1 MANTLR
7 NKQVY
12 SNNILFKNKNILSNL
27 IKEENYQVI
36 DLDPNKPIM
45 FEYDP
50 KEKKYSIRNTANNHY
65 NNNNNSI
72 RLIVSM

>member
-1 MANTLR
+1 MVITFR
-7 NKQVY
+7 NKRVY
-12 SNNILFKNKNILSNL
+12 GNTILLFKNNDILSNP

-50 KEKKYSIRNTANNHY
+50 KEKKYAIRNTANNHD
-65 NNNNNSI
+65 NNNSI
-72 RLIVSM
+72 RLIVPM

>member
-1 MANTLR
+1 MVNTLR

-12 SNNILFKNKNILSNL
+12 RNNILFKNNDVLSNR
-27 IKEENYQVI
+27 INDENYQVI

-50 KEKKYSIRNTANNHY
+50 KEKKYVIRNNANKHY
-65 NNNNNSI
+65 NNDSI
-72 RLIVSM
+72 RLIVPM

>member
-1 MANTLR
+1 MVNTFR

-12 SNNILFKNKNILSNL
+12 RNNILSNRVT
-27 IKEENYQVI
+27 EENYQVI

-50 KEKKYSIRNTANNHY
+50 KEKKYSIRNTANHHY
-65 NNNNNSI
+65 NDNSI
-72 RLIVSM
+72 RLIVST

>member
-1 MANTLR
+1 MVNKFK

-12 SNNILFKNKNILSNL
+12 RNNILLFKNNDILSNR

-36 DLDPNKPIM
+36 DLDPNKPIT

-50 KEKKYSIRNTANNHY
+50 KEKKYSIRNSADNHY
-65 NNNNNSI
+65 NNNSI
-72 RLIVSM
+72 RLLVPM

>member
-1 MANTLR
+1 MVNKFK

-12 SNNILFKNKNILSNL
+12 RNNILFKNNDTLSNRF
-27 IKEENYQVI
+27 KEEKYQVI

-50 KEKKYSIRNTANNHY
+50 KEKKYSIGNIPNNHY
-65 NNNNNSI
+65 NNNSI
-72 RLIVSM
+72 RLIVAMC

>member
-1 MANTLR
+1 MVNKFK

-12 SNNILFKNKNILSNL
+12 RNNILFKNNDTLSNRF
-27 IKEENYQVI
+27 KEENYQVI

-50 KEKKYSIRNTANNHY
+50 KEKKYSIGNTANNHY
-65 NNNNNSI
+65 NNNSI
-72 RLIVSM
+72 RLIVAMC

>member
-1 MANTLR
+1 MVNKFKY
-7 NKQVY
+7 KQVY
-12 SNNILFKNKNILSNL
+12 CNNILFKNNDILSNG

-50 KEKKYSIRNTANNHY
+50 KKKKYSIRNTANNQC
-65 NNNNNSI
+65 NNNSI
-72 RLIVSM
+72 RLIVPM

>member
-1 MANTLR
+1 MVNTFR
-7 NKQVY
+7 KKQVY
-12 SNNILFKNKNILSNL
+12 GNNILLFKNNDTLSNR

-50 KEKKYSIRNTANNHY
+50 KEKKYSIKNTSNNHY
-65 NNNNNSI
+65 NNNSI
-72 RLIVSM
+72 RLIVPM

>member
-1 MANTLR
+1 MVNGFK
-7 NKQVY
+7 NKQEY
-12 SNNILFKNKNILSNL
+12 RNNILFKNNDILSNR

-65 NNNNNSI
+65 NNNSI
-72 RLIVSM
+72 RLIVPM

>member
-1 MANTLR
+1 MVNTFR
-7 NKQVY
+7 NKRVY
-12 SNNILFKNKNILSNL
+12 GNTILLSKDNDILSNP

-50 KEKKYSIRNTANNHY
+50 KEKKYAIRNTANNRY
-65 NNNNNSI
+65 NNNSI
-72 RLIVSM
+72 RLIVPM

>member
-1 MANTLR
+1 MVNTFR

-12 SNNILFKNKNILSNL
+12 CNNILLFKNSNILSNR
-27 IKEENYQVI
+27 IKKENYQVI

-50 KEKKYSIRNTANNHY
+50 KEKKYLIRNTANNHY
-65 NNNNNSI
+65 NNNSI
-72 RLIVSM
+72 RLIVPM

>member
-1 MANTLR
+1 MMVNKLK

-12 SNNILFKNKNILSNL
+12 RNNILFKNNDILSNQ

-50 KEKKYSIRNTANNHY
+50 KEKKYSIRNTANNHC
-65 NNNNNSI
+65 NNNSI
-72 RLIVSM
+72 RLIVPM

>member
-1 MANTLR
+1 MVNKFK

-12 SNNILFKNKNILSNL
+12 RNNVLLFKNNDILSNR

-50 KEKKYSIRNTANNHY
+50 KEKKYSIRNTADNHY
-65 NNNNNSI
+65 NNNSI
-72 RLIVSM
+72 RLLVPI

>member
-1 MANTLR
+1 VVNTLR
-7 NKQVY
+7 NKQNY
-12 SNNILFKNKNILSNL
+12 RNNILFKNNNVLSNG

-50 KEKKYSIRNTANNHY
+50 KEKKYAIRNNANNHY
-65 NNNNNSI
+65 NNDSI
-72 RLIVSM
+72 RLIVPM